1 MTGVGAG
8 AVELGGDPRTV
19 VPPAE
24 RGETT
29 IADRVV
35 AKIASQAAREALGTL
50 PRDAEP
56 PHASVVVRHGHA
68 RVRVHVELDYPG
80 DVGGRCARVRRR
92 IVDRVRELAGMSVP
106 EVVVQVE
113 RLHLAAH
120 PDTPVG
126 RPA

>member
-1 MTGVGAG
+1 MTEVGAG

-19 VPPAE
+19 PPGE

-35 AKIASQAAREALGTL
+35 AKIASQAAREAVGAL

-56 PHASVVVRHGHA
+56 PHAHVVVRHGSA
-68 RVRVHVELDYPG
+68 RVRVHVELGFPG
-80 DVGGRCARVRRR
+80 DIGGRCARVRRR
-92 IVDRVRELAGMSVP
+92 IVERVRDLAGMSVP

-113 RLHLAAH
+113 RLHLHDRHDAAGGR
-120 PDTPVG
+120 TP
-126 RPA
+126 

>member
-1 MTGVGAG
+1 MTGVGAE
-8 AVELGGDPRTV
+8 AVELGGDPRS
-19 VPPAE
+19 VPPGE

-35 AKIASQAAREALGTL
+35 AKIASQAAREALGAL

-56 PHASVVVRHGHA
+56 PHASVVVRHGSA

-80 DVGGRCARVRRR
+80 DMGGRCARVRRR
-92 IVDRVRELAGMSVP
+92 IVERVHDLAGMSVP

-120 PDTPVG
+120 PDTAGGGLP
-126 RPA
+126 

>member
-1 MTGVGAG
+1 MTAVGAG

-19 VPPAE
+19 PPGE

-35 AKIASQAAREALGTL
+35 AKIASQAAREAVGVL

-56 PHASVVVRHGHA
+56 PHASVVVRHGSA
-68 RVRVHVELDYPG
+68 RVRVHVELDFPG
-80 DVGGRCARVRRR
+80 DIGGRCSHVRRR
-92 IVDRVRELAGMSVP
+92 IVERVRDLAGMSVP

-113 RLHLAAH
+113 RLHLGDHLGTAGGR
-120 PDTPVG
+120 TP
-126 RPA
+126 